1 MKQRLT
7 RRWSATPLMTALAV
21 TAMTGVTALGG
32 DAVSAQAAQ
41 AAQTATGKNGAA
53 SGPIGLPAGYTLVWS
68 DEFDR
73 NGLPDESRWA
83 YDTGMNKQ
91 GWHNRE
97 KQYYAGP
104 RMENASVRDGKL
116 VITARK
122 ESMSSLPD
130 WGGQQ
135 YTSTRLITKGKAE
148 WTYGYF
154 EIRAKLPCG
163 QGTWPAIWMLG
174 SQGDWPAS
182 GELDILEHMGQ
193 KPEWVFSTV
202 HTTTGHG
209 GHGVG
214 DGRVLKTACSG
225 FHTYQMLWTPQEVRF
240 GIDGQVHAAYPNLG
254 KGSAQWPFAK
264 PQFLILNLAIGGDL
278 GGEIDDRIFPIGYE
292 VEFVRVYQQGR

>member
-32 DAVSAQAAQ
+32 DAVSAQT
-41 AAQTATGKNGAA
+41 AQTATGKNGAA

-73 NGLPDESRWA
+73 NGLPDESKWA

>member
-32 DAVSAQAAQ
+32 DAVSAQ

-104 RMENASVRDGKL
+104 RAENASVRDGKL

-122 ESMSSLPD
+122 EAMSSLPD

-254 KGSAQWPFAK
+254 KGSAQWPFDK

>member
-7 RRWSATPLMTALAV
+7 RRWAALPLLAALAIDGG
-21 TAMTGVTALGG
+21 AAL
-32 DAVSAQAAQ
+32 AQ
-41 AAQTATGKNGAA
+41 AQTATGKGGAA
-53 SGPIGLPAGYTLVWS
+53 TGPIGLPAGYTLVWS
-68 DEFDR
+68 DEFDK
-73 NGLPDESRWA
+73 GALPDESKWA

-104 RMENASVRDGKL
+104 RAENAALKDGRL

-122 ESMSSLPD
+122 ESLSSQPD
-130 WGGQQ
+130 WGGQK

-193 KPEWVFSTV
+193 KPDWVFSTV
-202 HTTTGHG
+202 HTTSGHG

-214 DGRVLKTACSG
+214 DGRKLATACG
-225 FHTYQMLWTPQEVRF
+225 EFHNYQMLWTPKEIRF

-254 KGSAQWPFAK
+254 KGTAQWPFDK

-278 GGEIDDRIFPIGYE
+278 GGEIDDGIFPIGYE
-292 VEFVRVYQQGR
+292 VEYVKVYQAGK

>member
-7 RRWSATPLMTALAV
+7 RRWSATPLMAALAV

-32 DAVSAQAAQ
+32 DSASAQT
-41 AAQTATGKNGAA
+41 AQTATGKNGAA

-73 NGLPDESRWA
+73 NGLPDESKWA

-104 RMENASVRDGKL
+104 RAENASVRDGRL

-122 ESMSSLPD
+122 EALSTQAD

-193 KPEWVFSTV
+193 KPDWVFSTV

-214 DGRVLKTACSG
+214 DGRVLKTACEA
-225 FHTYQMLWTPQEVRF
+225 FHTYQMLWTPREVRF

-254 KGSAQWPFAK
+254 QGASQWPFDK

-292 VEFVRVYQQGR
+292 VEFVRVYQPLK

>member
-7 RRWSATPLMTALAV
+7 RRWAALPLLAALAIDGG
-21 TAMTGVTALGG
+21 AAL
-32 DAVSAQAAQ
+32 AQAEAG
-41 AAQTATGKNGAA
+41 AQTATGKGGAA
-53 SGPIGLPAGYTLVWS
+53 TGPIGLPAGYTLVWS
-68 DEFDR
+68 DEFDK
-73 NGLPDESRWA
+73 GALPDEAKWA

-97 KQYYAGP
+97 KQYYSGP
-104 RMENASVRDGKL
+104 RAENAALKDGRL

-122 ESMSSLPD
+122 ESLSSQPD
-130 WGGQQ
+130 WGGQK

-163 QGTWPAIWMLG
+163 QGTWPAIWTLG

-193 KPEWVFSTV
+193 KPDWVFSTV
-202 HTTTGHG
+202 HTTSGHG

-214 DGRVLKTACSG
+214 DGRKLATACGG
-225 FHTYQMLWTPQEVRF
+225 FHNYQMLWTPKEIRF

-254 KGSAQWPFAK
+254 QGTAQWPFDK

-278 GGEIDDRIFPIGYE
+278 GGEIDDKIFPIGYE
-292 VEFVRVYQQGR
+292 VDYVKVYQAGK

>member
-32 DAVSAQAAQ
+32 DAVSAQ

-254 KGSAQWPFAK
+254 KGSAQWPFDK

-292 VEFVRVYQQGR
+292 VEFVRVYQQR

>member
-7 RRWSATPLMTALAV
+7 RRWAALPLLAALTIDGGAALAQ
-21 TAMTGVTALGG
+21 TQ
-32 DAVSAQAAQ
+32 AQAQ
-41 AAQTATGKNGAA
+41 AQTATGKGGAA
-53 SGPIGLPAGYTLVWS
+53 TGPIGLPPGYALVWS
-68 DEFDR
+68 DDFDQ
-73 NGLPDESRWA
+73 GALPDESKWA

-104 RMENASVRDGKL
+104 RAENAALKDGRL

-122 ESMSSLPD
+122 ESLSTLPD
-130 WGGQQ
+130 WGGQK
-135 YTSTRLITKGKAE
+135 YTSTRLITRGKAE

-193 KPEWVFSTV
+193 KPDWVFSTV
-202 HTTTGHG
+202 HTTSGHG

-214 DGRVLKTACSG
+214 DGRRLATACAQ
-225 FHTYQMLWTPQEVRF
+225 FHTYQMLWTPKEIRF

-254 KGSAQWPFAK
+254 QGPAQWPFDK

-292 VEFVRVYQQGR
+292 VDFVKVYQAGK